1 MNERELSSCGVFFG
15 CRGSVSSVSSELFMC
30 GFHLSVRRE
39 WLELTNLNFLHLGSS
54 SGVVEVFAVNE
65 SELFTCGFPCLCNYG
80 VLCLQRMDVNFL
92 RGVSS

>member
-1 MNERELSSCGVFFG
+1 MNYICAASHLCVLRER
-15 CRGSVSSVSSELFMC
+15 
-30 GFHLSVRRE
+30 
-39 WLELTNLNFLHLGSS
+39 LELTNVNFLRGVSS

-92 RGVSS
+92 RGVSSSGVMEVFALIDRTL